1 MKEIFGFVVRCP
13 YEVGCSAQNCRYCKV
28 YENHIKRA
36 FESRR
41 EDYLLENHFASGL

>member
-36 FESRR
+36 FQQYKTPKANAKSM
-41 EDYLLENHFASGL
+41 HFD